1 MHKVIVTNLESKS
14 GNCIYKKYTVRKY
27 KTWHDENIKQD
38 MHKVTVTT
46 NPEST
51 NPESKSGN
59 WKKEKKEKA

>member
-1 MHKVIVTNLESKS
+1 METVYI
-14 GNCIYKKYTVRKY
+14 KKYTVRKY

>member
-1 MHKVIVTNLESKS
+1 MHNVIVTNLESKS
-14 GNCIYKKYTVRKY
+14 GNCIFKKYTVRKY

-46 NPEST
+46 NPES
-51 NPESKSGN
+51 KSGN